1 MMPAPLVRAL
11 VERWLS
17 SWRTGCVCPLAG
29 SLGICDNWGRFA
41 GGGKALEE
49 EAELIMGFEVPVD
62 AEFSLG

>member
-1 MMPAPLVRAL
+1 
-11 VERWLS
+11 
-17 SWRTGCVCPLAG
+17 
-29 SLGICDNWGRFA
+29 LGICDNWGRFA